1 MISLRV
7 LTAEDWAAWR
17 EMRLAALREAPEAF
31 GASLADWQGAGDTEL
46 RWRQRLGGHSFN
58 VLAAL
63 NGKPAGM
70 ASGMPR
76 DDVVELISMWVAP
89 FARGR
94 GVGDALVV
102 AVVEWA
108 KEHGAERVVL
118 RVQPSNQY
126 AAALYRR
133 HGFRVRGR

>member
-1 MISLRV
+1 MLSLRV
-7 LTAEDWAAWR
+7 LTVEDWQAWR
-17 EMRLAALREAPEAF
+17 EMRLAALRDAPEAF
-31 GASLADWQGAGDTEL
+31 GAALADWTGPGDTEL
-46 RWRQRLGGHSFN
+46 RWRRRLSGSFN
-58 VLAAL
+58 VLASL
-63 NGKPAGM
+63 DGEPAGM
-70 ASGMPR
+70 ASGMPK

-108 KEHGAERVVL
+108 REHGAERVTL
-118 RVQPSNQY
+118 RVAPANRY